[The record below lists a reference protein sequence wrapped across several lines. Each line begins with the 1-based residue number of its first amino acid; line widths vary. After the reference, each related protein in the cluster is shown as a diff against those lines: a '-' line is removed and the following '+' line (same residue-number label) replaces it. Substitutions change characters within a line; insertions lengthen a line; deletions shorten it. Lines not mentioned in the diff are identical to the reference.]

1 MKKIAI
7 TLLFSLISFQLL
19 FAQNTI
25 LGKETGEQ
33 NRAYWSKL
41 LYKISYPVVHNLA
54 QETLVKN
61 MPIETSAGAYKR
73 EFPVSHLEAV
83 GRTVAGIAPWLALED
98 DNTEEGK
105 LRKTLREELLKGLKN
120 MVNPQSPD
128 YLNFRKD
135 MQPLVD
141 AAFLAQGFLRAKA
154 KLWDPLDDITK
165 KRFVEEFKTL
175 RNRKAYYSNWLLFS
189 AMTETFLLKIGE
201 DYDPVRIDY
210 ALKKIPEWYLGD
222 GIYGDGPS
230 FAMDYYDS
238 FVIHPML
245 VEVLQVMVENKL
257 AKKEE
262 YDLALKRMIRYAEH
276 QERFISP
283 EGTYPPIGRSIAYRV
298 GAFHV
303 LALVALNNN
312 LSSYIQPAQVRCA
325 LTKVMQN
332 QFEAD
337 GTFDAKGWLQLGF
350 AGHQT
355 EIAEPYISTGSL
367 YLCTF
372 GFLPLGLPASDPFW
386 TSPAAEW
393 TSKKAWSGKP
403 FKRDGHLD

>member
-1 MKKIAI
+1 MKKILI
-7 TLLFSLISFQLL
+7 FFTFLTLNALL
-19 FAQNTI
+19 VVAQTP
-25 LGKETGEQ
+25 ETGQQ

-41 LYKISYPVVHNLA
+41 LYKISYPVIHNLS

-61 MPIETSAGAYKR
+61 MPIETGPNTYKR
-73 EFPVSHLEAV
+73 EMPVSHLESV

-98 DNTEEGK
+98 DNTEEGN
-105 LRKTLREELLKGLKN
+105 LRKTLREKLLQGLRN
-120 MVNPQSPD
+120 MVNPKSPD

-141 AAFLAQGFLRAKA
+141 AAFLAQGFLRAKN

-165 KRFVEEFKTL
+165 KRFVEEFKAL
-175 RNRKAYYSNWLLFS
+175 RNRKAYYSNWLLF
-189 AMTETFLLKIGE
+189 AATTEAFLLKIGE
-201 DYDPVRIDY
+201 DYDPARIDY
-210 ALKKIPEWYLGD
+210 ALKKIPEWYFGD

-230 FAMDYYDS
+230 FAMDYYNS

-245 VEVLQVMVENKL
+245 VEVLKVMVDANL

-303 LALVALNNN
+303 LALAALQNN
-312 LSSYIQPAQVRCA
+312 LSPYMKPAQVRCA
-325 LTKVMQN
+325 LTKVMKN
-332 QFEAD
+332 QFEAE
-337 GTFDAKGWLQLGF
+337 GTFDANGWLQLGF

-372 GFLPLGLPASDPFW
+372 GFLPLGLPASHPFW
-386 TSPAAEW
+386 TDAPADW
-393 TSKKAWSGKP
+393 TSKKAWSGQA
-403 FKRDGHLD
+403 FKKDAHVD